1 MDSRLR
7 ALCDLDVAES
17 REFAG
22 RHEYDGH
29 LQDLSPQGVR
39 RGLAALGGDPRDDRR
54 DHRRDDPYDEAL
66 TAAKEAEARVRFGEL
81 EQHRTNPMPHLAN
94 LDVACYDRDYA
105 PEADRRA
112 ARERHLRGWPDAVDA
127 AVQALDTVP
136 APVAE
141 ALLGTARGLAG
152 GLDPAEGEVVAAA
165 LAAHARLVTHLETA
179 ARDGA
184 PSAQLG
190 ADRLARLLGA
200 AEATE
205 VDLAALAARADTER
219 DRLRAIL
226 DEACARLAPGRPT
239 AQVVDELVR
248 DHPDTDG
255 VVAEAQAL
263 TEEVIAWTAQRRLA
277 PYSDGSCLVGPAPES
292 RQWGMAM
299 MSWSAPGEP
308 AAPSWYYVTPPRPEW
323 SEQEREEWL
332 QVFSR
337 TTLPA
342 ITVHEVAPGHFSHG
356 LALRHAPSLARQVLF
371 SQAFVEGW
379 AHYVEEVAI
388 EEGFR
393 ADDPRFA
400 AGVAIEALLRVTRF
414 ACAIG
419 LHSGEM
425 TVADATR
432 RFEQDAFLAGP
443 AARAEAG
450 RGTFDPTYGR
460 YTWGKLAILDL
471 REQARTAWGA
481 GFDLPRFHAALLE
494 LGSPP
499 LGLLD
504 HVLAAGPTAAGPTA
518 AGPTAAGPTA
528 AGPTA
533 GR

>member
-7 ALCDLDVAES
+7 ALCDLNFAES
-17 REFAG
+17 REYAG
-22 RHEYDGH
+22 RHEYDGR
-29 LQDLSPQGVR
+29 LQDLSPDGVR
-39 RGLAALGGDPRDDRR
+39 RGLAALGGDPLP
-54 DHRRDDPYDEAL
+54 DPYDDAL
-66 TAAKEAEARVRFGEL
+66 VAAKEAEARVFFGEL

-112 ARERHLRGWPDAVDA
+112 ARERHLSGWPDAVDA
-127 AVQALDTVP
+127 AVEALDAVP

-141 ALLGTARGLAG
+141 ALLGTARGLAT
-152 GLDPAEGEVVAAA
+152 GLDPAGGATAAA
-165 LAAHARLVTHLETA
+165 LAAHARLTAHLEAA

-219 DRLRAIL
+219 DRLRALL
-226 DEACARLAPGRPT
+226 DVACRRLSPGRPT
-239 AQVVDELVR
+239 ADVVGELVR
-248 DHPDTDG
+248 DHPDADG
-255 VVAEAQAL
+255 VLAEARAL
-263 TEEVIAWTAQRRLA
+263 TEEVIAWTAEHRLA

-356 LALRHAPSLARQVLF
+356 LALRHVPSLARQVLT

-419 LHSGEM
+419 LHSGEL

-443 AARAEAG
+443 AARAEAR

-471 REQARTAWGA
+471 RERARAAWAG
-481 GFDLPRFHAALLE
+481 GFDLPRFHAAMLA
-494 LGSPP
+494 LGGPP

-504 HVLAAGPTAAGPTA
+504 HALAGPTPAGPE
-518 AGPTAAGPTA
+518 P
-528 AGPTA
+528 

>member
-7 ALCDLDVAES
+7 ALCDLNFAES
-17 REFAG
+17 REYAG
-22 RHEYDGH
+22 RHEYDGR
-29 LQDLSPQGVR
+29 LQDLSPDGVR
-39 RGLAALGGDPRDDRR
+39 RALAALGGDRLDDA
-54 DHRRDDPYDEAL
+54 YDEAL
-66 TAAKEAEARVRFGEL
+66 TAAKEAEATVLFGEL

-94 LDVACYDRDYA
+94 LDVACYDREYA
-105 PEADRRA
+105 PEAERRD
-112 ARERHLRGWPDAVDA
+112 ARERHLAGWPEAVDA
-127 AVQALDTVP
+127 SIAALDAVP

-141 ALLGTARGLAG
+141 ALLGPARGLSG
-152 GLDPAEGEVVAAA
+152 GLDAGDGEVVAAA
-165 LAAHARLVTHLETA
+165 LAAHARLVAHLEAA

-184 PSAQLG
+184 PSAGLG

-205 VDLAALAARADTER
+205 VDLAALSARADAER
-219 DRLRAIL
+219 DRLRAML
-226 DEACARLAPGRPT
+226 DEACGRLAPGRPT
-239 AQVVDELVR
+239 ADVVAELVR
-248 DHPDTDG
+248 DHPDPDG

-263 TEEVIAWTAQRRLA
+263 TEEVIAWTAEHRLV
-277 PYSDGSCLVGPAPES
+277 PYGDGSCRVGPAPES
-292 RQWGMAM
+292 RQWAMAM

-308 AAPSWYYVTPPRPEW
+308 EAPSWYYVTPPRPEW
-323 SEQEREEWL
+323 PAHEREEWL

-356 LALRHAPSLARQVLF
+356 LALRHAPSLSRQVLM

-379 AHYVEEVAI
+379 AHYVEEVAV
-388 EEGFR
+388 EEGFH
-393 ADDPRFA
+393 AEDPRFA
-400 AGVAIEALLRVTRF
+400 AGVAIEALLRVTRL

-419 LHSGEM
+419 LHSGEL

-443 AARAEAG
+443 AAVSEAR

-460 YTWGKLAILDL
+460 YTWGKLAIRDL
-471 REQARTAWGA
+471 RERARSTWGA
-481 GFDLPRFHAALLE
+481 GFDLPRFHAAMLA

-504 HVLAAGPTAAGPTA
+504 HALAGAPTPA
-518 AGPTAAGPTA
+518 
-528 AGPTA
+528 
-533 GR
+533 